1 MRIMRA
7 SFAFPL
13 IYVVGLSL
21 MSVVLAF
28 SAVPLDD
35 RQSDNFE
42 RAEYVYSIIDRDNS
56 TISHSLVE
64 ALAEGGEAIWVA
76 DDRVAIQDAIAKGH
90 VDYLLII
97 PEGYEERFLA
107 AENADEV
114 PEMEAIFSYSS
125 LSGAYVDEVVNE
137 YASLLHTLALSEGA
151 SDVGA
156 LTQDALA
163 FASKQAQGRVL
174 EGEQSDTPLDQ
185 LIFYLTW
192 SMYPLFT
199 GITVCI
205 GVLLYRMG
213 RSDVRKRNL
222 SSPLT
227 LRSLNTQL
235 VLSCLAIALASV
247 AWVLVLGM
255 LFFPEGVAQLGAGG
269 MAAIALVM
277 LVFSLIPASIGFMLG
292 MLGANTAVANSVGD
306 TVGLAISFFG
316 GAWFSIS
323 LMEPVV
329 RDIAHWLPGLWYT
342 QACQAVA
349 DLCTGAA
356 GAQPSALFI
365 ALGVM
370 ALFALAFFCVGL
382 VAAKKRTQTAE
393 AGGNR
398 GAEAVL
404 SFAGRTGDLP
414 KPFRLACL
422 LFEQV
427 GQLSKARAGKRRAL
441 RFECCCGKHAPERC
455 DRQAACAVSRLDI
468 VGAIADVEA
477 CVRVETEQFAV
488 AQDRSWRRLMF
499 GPIIGRDQYV
509 EELRDTGKLQSA
521 LGQFVAFRGDHV
533 HREAPGAEAL

>member
-1 MRIMRA
+1 MQVFKCALRIMRA
-7 SFAFPL
+7 SFVFPL
-13 IYVVGLSL
+13 IYVVGLSF

-35 RQSDNFE
+35 RQSDDFE

-56 TISHSLVE
+56 TISHSLAE
-64 ALAEGGEAIWVA
+64 ALAEGGEATWVA
-76 DDRVAIQDAIAKGH
+76 DDRVAIQDAVAKGH

-107 AENADEV
+107 AKSAEEI
-114 PEMEAIFSYSS
+114 PEMEVIFSYSS

-137 YASLLHTLALSEGA
+137 YASLLHTLALSEGTG
-151 SDVGA
+151 DVGA

-163 FASKQAQGRVL
+163 FASKQAQGTVL
-174 EGEQSDTPLDQ
+174 EGEQSASPLDQ

-192 SMYPLFT
+192 GMYPLFT

-205 GVLLYRMG
+205 SVLLYRMG

-222 SSPLT
+222 ASPLP
-227 LRSLNTQL
+227 LRSLNAQL

-247 AWVLVLGM
+247 AWVLVLGA
-255 LFFPEGVAQLGAGG
+255 LFFPEGVALLGAGG
-269 MAAIALVM
+269 MAAIALVV

-292 MLGANTAVANSVGD
+292 MLGANTAVANSVGNI
-306 TVGLAISFFG
+306 VGLAISFFG

-356 GAQPSALFI
+356 GAQPSVLFI

-370 ALFALAFFCVGL
+370 ALFALALFCVGL

-404 SFAGRTGDLP
+404 
-414 KPFRLACL
+414 
-422 LFEQV
+422 
-427 GQLSKARAGKRRAL
+427 
-441 RFECCCGKHAPERC
+441 
-455 DRQAACAVSRLDI
+455 
-468 VGAIADVEA
+468 
-477 CVRVETEQFAV
+477 
-488 AQDRSWRRLMF
+488 
-499 GPIIGRDQYV
+499 
-509 EELRDTGKLQSA
+509 
-521 LGQFVAFRGDHV
+521 
-533 HREAPGAEAL
+533 

>member
-1 MRIMRA
+1 MQVFKCAMRIMRA

-213 RSDVRKRNL
+213 RSDVRKRNA

-255 LFFPEGVAQLGAGG
+255 LFFPARSCAARGRWHGGDRARDARLFPHSCIHRIHARHARCQYGGSEFGREYRRSCDIVLRRCVVLDESHGAGG
-269 MAAIALVM
+269 TRYRPLATRSLVH
-277 LVFSLIPASIGFMLG
+277 AG
-292 MLGANTAVANSVGD
+292 M
-306 TVGLAISFFG
+306 
-316 GAWFSIS
+316 
-323 LMEPVV
+323 
-329 RDIAHWLPGLWYT
+329 PGR
-342 QACQAVA
+342 C
-349 DLCTGAA
+349 
-356 GAQPSALFI
+356 
-365 ALGVM
+365 
-370 ALFALAFFCVGL
+370 
-382 VAAKKRTQTAE
+382 R
-393 AGGNR
+393 
-398 GAEAVL
+398 
-404 SFAGRTGDLP
+404 SFAR
-414 KPFRLACL
+414 
-422 LFEQV
+422 V
-427 GQLSKARAGKRRAL
+427 
-441 RFECCCGKHAPERC
+441 
-455 DRQAACAVSRLDI
+455 RQAHSPVRSSSR
-468 VGAIADVEA
+468 
-477 CVRVETEQFAV
+477 
-488 AQDRSWRRLMF
+488 
-499 GPIIGRDQYV
+499 
-509 EELRDTGKLQSA
+509 SA
-521 LGQFVAFRGDHV
+521 
-533 HREAPGAEAL
+533 

>member
-1 MRIMRA
+1 
-7 SFAFPL
+7 
-13 IYVVGLSL
+13 
-21 MSVVLAF
+21 
-28 SAVPLDD
+28 
-35 RQSDNFE
+35 
-42 RAEYVYSIIDRDNS
+42 
-56 TISHSLVE
+56 
-64 ALAEGGEAIWVA
+64 
-76 DDRVAIQDAIAKGH
+76 
-90 VDYLLII
+90 
-97 PEGYEERFLA
+97 
-107 AENADEV
+107 
-114 PEMEAIFSYSS
+114 MEAIFSYSS

-137 YASLLHTLALSEGA
+137 YASLLHTLVLAEGTG
-151 SDVGA
+151 DVGA

-174 EGEQSDTPLDQ
+174 EGEQSASPLDQ

-192 SMYPLFT
+192 GMYPLFT

-222 SSPLT
+222 ASPLP
-227 LRSLNTQL
+227 LRSLNAQL

-247 AWVLVLGM
+247 AWVLVLGA
-255 LFFPEGVAQLGAGG
+255 LFFPEGVALLGAGG
-269 MAAIALVM
+269 MAAIALVV

-292 MLGANTAVANSVGD
+292 MLGANTAVANSVGNI
-306 TVGLAISFFG
+306 VGLAISFFG

-356 GAQPSALFI
+356 GAQASVLFI

-404 SFAGRTGDLP
+404 
-414 KPFRLACL
+414 
-422 LFEQV
+422 
-427 GQLSKARAGKRRAL
+427 
-441 RFECCCGKHAPERC
+441 
-455 DRQAACAVSRLDI
+455 
-468 VGAIADVEA
+468 
-477 CVRVETEQFAV
+477 
-488 AQDRSWRRLMF
+488 
-499 GPIIGRDQYV
+499 
-509 EELRDTGKLQSA
+509 
-521 LGQFVAFRGDHV
+521 
-533 HREAPGAEAL
+533 